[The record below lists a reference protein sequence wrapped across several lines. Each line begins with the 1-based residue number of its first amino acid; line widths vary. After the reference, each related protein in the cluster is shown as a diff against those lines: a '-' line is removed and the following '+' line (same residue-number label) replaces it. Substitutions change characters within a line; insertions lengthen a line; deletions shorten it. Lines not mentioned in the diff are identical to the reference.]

1 MIEFGVLSI
10 SLLVGTAQGLVLAL
24 MLWRVVT
31 NRAANRWLAL
41 LIVAV
46 AALITPYIIGFAG
59 FYDRWPW
66 LSFTPLSYTLAF
78 GPLLW
83 LYAATLCGRPPS
95 RFRPSCPMAS
105 RRRSSGCAS
114 PSLMPSWMKARRG

>member
-24 MLWRVVT
+24 MLWRVAT

-46 AALITPYIIGFAG
+46 AALIG
-59 FYDRWPW
+59 WPFC
-66 LSFTPLSYTLAF
+66 SA
-78 GPLLW
+78 
-83 LYAATLCGRPPS
+83 RD
-95 RFRPSCPMAS
+95 
-105 RRRSSGCAS
+105 
-114 PSLMPSWMKARRG
+114 SWDSEGT

>member
-10 SLLVGTAQGLVLAL
+10 SLMVGTAQGLVLAL
-24 MLWRVVT
+24 MLWRVVI

-59 FYDRWPW
+59 FYDR
-66 LSFTPLSYTLAF
+66 
-78 GPLLW
+78 
-83 LYAATLCGRPPS
+83 
-95 RFRPSCPMAS
+95 
-105 RRRSSGCAS
+105 
-114 PSLMPSWMKARRG
+114 

>member
-10 SLLVGTAQGLVLAL
+10 TLLLGCVQGLVLAGL
-24 MLWRVVT
+24 LWRAPS

-59 FYDRWPW
+59 FYDAWPW
-66 LSFTPLSYTLAF
+66 LSFTPFSYTLAF

-83 LYAATLCGRPPS
+83 LYAATLTGQAPTRAWPHGPPS
-95 RFRPSCPMAS
+95 SC
-105 RRRSSGCAS
+105 SSWARWS
-114 PSLMPSWMKARRG
+114 TKARRRMSR